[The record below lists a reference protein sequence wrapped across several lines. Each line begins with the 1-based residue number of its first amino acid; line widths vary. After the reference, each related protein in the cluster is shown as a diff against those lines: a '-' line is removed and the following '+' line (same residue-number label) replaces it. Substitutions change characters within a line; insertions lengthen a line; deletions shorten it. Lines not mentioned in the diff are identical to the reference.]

1 MGTILAIDPG
11 NMKSGYV
18 VVEHDGEEIH
28 RVLKVGKK
36 SNEDMFGVIVT
47 PYDFYDHFAIEMVA
61 GMGMPVGAEVF
72 DTCFWIGRFW
82 EYVESHGEPRPM
94 QKIFRREEKLY
105 LCGRASAKDVNIR
118 QALVDRYAPG
128 QPNFG
133 KGTKKNPGFF
143 YGFSADMWAAMAVAV
158 TYFDKYIKGVK
169 SYEQDAAQA
178 TEAADAADVRC
189 LRENVYART
198 VEVQGKIQF
207 LQRSVRMD
215 GT

>member
-1 MGTILAIDPG
+1 
-11 NMKSGYV
+11 
-18 VVEHDGEEIH
+18 
-28 RVLKVGKK
+28 
-36 SNEDMFGVIVT
+36 
-47 PYDFYDHFAIEMVA
+47 
-61 GMGMPVGAEVF
+61 
-72 DTCFWIGRFW
+72 
-82 EYVESHGEPRPM
+82 M

-169 SYEQDAAQA
+169 
-178 TEAADAADVRC
+178 
-189 LRENVYART
+189 L
-198 VEVQGKIQF
+198 
-207 LQRSVRMD
+207 
-215 GT
+215 